1 MASTAVICNQKGDI
15 LIYRRF
21 RDDISRNEIM
31 NFCNKIVATKA
42 AKETPI
48 IQMAGVSFIHT
59 THNDITF
66 FAATK
71 GNINASLILHFLHGF
86 IKVARSY
93 FEGDLNESAVRQN
106 FSLLYE
112 LLDEV
117 MDYGYPQLLDAN
129 LLKEY
134 IRTGKQKK
142 QPTDLEKLKAIT
154 VQATGAI
161 SWRAE
166 GIRYKRNEVFID
178 IIESIN
184 VLLSSRGTVLKSDV
198 IGRVCVKASLSGMPE
213 CKFGVNDKLLM
224 KGGAGGAATGPAAA
238 RKATDKGIQ
247 IDDIKFHQCVRLGR
261 FDRDRSITFIP
272 PDGIFDVMTYRISEN
287 INLPFKIVPVIQ
299 EYPDTNKIEL
309 SIRIKAIFEESNFG
323 TNVVCKIPVPPNTAQ
338 VRIFSSGTGKAV
350 YEPDN

>member
-1 MASTAVICNQKGDI
+1 MNFELC
-15 LIYRRF
+15 LF
-21 RDDISRNEIM
+21 CSRNEIM
-31 NFCNKIVATKA
+31 NFCNTVVATKA

-48 IQMAGVSFIHT
+48 IQLAGVSFIHT
-59 THNDITF
+59 THNDITL
-66 FAATK
+66 FACTK
-71 GNINASLILHFLHGF
+71 GNINAALTLHFLQGF
-86 IKVARSY
+86 VKVAKSY
-93 FEGDLNESAVRQN
+93 FEGELNESAVRQN
-106 FSLLYE
+106 FSLIYE

-142 QPTDLEKLKAIT
+142 QPTDIEKLKAIT

-178 IIESIN
+178 IIESVN
-184 VLLSSRGTVLKSDV
+184 VLLSSRGTVLKADV
-198 IGRVCVKASLSGMPE
+198 LGRVCVKALLSGMPE

-224 KGGAGGAATGPAAA
+224 RGQNSSTTGSTAVVQKKP
-238 RKATDKGIQ
+238 TDKGIQ

-272 PDGIFDVMTYRISEN
+272 PDGVFDVMTYRISEN

-299 EYPDTNKIEL
+299 EYPEQNKIEL
-309 SIRIKAIFEESNFG
+309 SIRLKAIFEESNFG
-323 TNVVCKIPVPPNTAQ
+323 TNVVCKIPVPANTA
-338 VRIFSSGTGKAV
+338 
-350 YEPDN
+350 